1 MVDGTYLFITLDYYI
16 FRKNLKNA
24 PNFIAVSQE
33 SMKNIFLTSF
43 KFFNNN
49 LNQRI
54 VIKKQNKSKHV
65 AELILYYK

>member
-16 FRKNLKNA
+16 FRKNLKNQ
-24 PNFIAVSQE
+24 PNFIAASQE

-54 VIKKQNKSKHV
+54 VIKKQNKYKNV
-65 AELILYYK
+65 TELILYK